1 MKPSSPLVWLTSIL
15 LLGSMA
21 GCAENDPVPYEAYV
35 TIDVNPSIAF
45 VLNERDYVQAVHPL
59 NEDGELALLHLQQDH
74 LVLDQALTLYVDEV
88 LRLGFWPQD
97 TDQALVEVDVT
108 SSRLTVE
115 QNVSQLVQTTLQ
127 EQLATRGKHFLIRTR
142 QYEASLELEAE
153 QTGLRA
159 KELRMM
165 NLAMMSDPSQP
176 LGHYRLMS
184 NQALVQRIQNQV
196 SSIRS
201 IAYALREEFFLARD
215 VRWNAY
221 QMERQLAEVEW
232 GADAD
237 KLASELDRLQEAYQ
251 LDIQSLRATYQDE
264 SMVLRTQLE
273 DLYQQRL
280 GQ

>member
-1 MKPSSPLVWLTSIL
+1 MKPSSPLVWFTSIL
-15 LLGSMA
+15 LLGSIV
-21 GCAENDPVPYEAYV
+21 GCAETDRVPYEAYV

-59 NEDGELALLHLQQDH
+59 NEDGELTLLHLQLDH
-74 LVLDQALTLYVDEV
+74 LALNQALALYVDEM

-97 TDQALVEVDVT
+97 SEQALVEVDVT
-108 SSRLTVE
+108 SSRQTVE
-115 QNVSQLVQTTLQ
+115 QNVNQLVQTTLQ

-153 QTGLRA
+153 QAGLRA

-165 NLAMMSDPSQP
+165 NLARMSDPSQP
-176 LGHYRLMS
+176 LEHYRLMS

-196 SSIRS
+196 SAIRS
-201 IAYALREEFFLARD
+201 IAYALREEFCLARD
-215 VRWNAY
+215 VRWDAY
-221 QMERQLAEVEW
+221 QMERQSAEVEW
-232 GADAD
+232 GADLETLD
-237 KLASELDRLQEAYQ
+237 SELQRLQEAYQ
-251 LDIQSLRATYQDE
+251 LDIQTLRSTYQAE
-264 SMVLRTQLE
+264 SMALRTQLE

>member
-1 MKPSSPLVWLTSIL
+1 MKASSPLVWLTSIL

-59 NEDGELALLHLQQDH
+59 NEDGELTLLHLQLDH
-74 LVLDQALTLYVDEV
+74 LVLDRALTLYVDEV

-115 QNVSQLVQTTLQ
+115 QNVSQLVQTALQ

-176 LGHYRLMS
+176 LGNYRLMS